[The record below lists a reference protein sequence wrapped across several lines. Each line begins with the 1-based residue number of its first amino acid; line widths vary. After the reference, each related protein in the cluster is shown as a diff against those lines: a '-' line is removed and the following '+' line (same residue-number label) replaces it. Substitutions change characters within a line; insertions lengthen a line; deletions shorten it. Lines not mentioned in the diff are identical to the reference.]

1 MCRLEENIP
10 GGIFMSKRTRRT
22 FSQEFKQ
29 QIVNLYLAG
38 KPRVEII
45 REYELTAS
53 AFDKWVKQSKTSGSF
68 KEKDNLTPEQKE
80 LLELRKR
87 NQQLLGLSRQSY
99 YYQSKPKKDESEL
112 EEVVAEEFIRSRK
125 AYGSRKIKKALSK
138 RGIQISRRKISRIMK
153 NRGLKSS
160 YTVAYFKVH
169 HSTCNE
175 AKTTNVLNRKFLR
188 DNPLEAIVTDLT
200 YVRVGKKWNYVC
212 FILDLFNREILG
224 YSCGEH
230 KDAVLVKKAF
240 SRIKQPLTEVEIFH
254 TDRGKEFDN
263 QAIDE
268 LLTTFDINRSLSH
281 KGCPFDNAVAES
293 TYKSLKVEF
302 VYQYTF
308 ETLQQLDLE
317 LFDYVNWWNHLRL
330 HGTLG
335 YETPVGYRNQR
346 LAQRILDNELGCA
359 NASEAV

>member
-1 MCRLEENIP
+1 MCRI
-10 GGIFMSKRTRRT
+10 
-22 FSQEFKQ
+22 
-29 QIVNLYLAG
+29 
-38 KPRVEII
+38 
-45 REYELTAS
+45 
-53 AFDKWVKQSKTSGSF
+53 
-68 KEKDNLTPEQKE
+68 
-80 LLELRKR
+80 
-87 NQQLLGLSRQSY
+87 LGLSRQSY

-160 YTVAYFKVH
+160 YTIAYFKVH
-169 HSTCNE
+169 HS
-175 AKTTNVLNRKFLR
+175 
-188 DNPLEAIVTDLT
+188 
-200 YVRVGKKWNYVC
+200 
-212 FILDLFNREILG
+212 
-224 YSCGEH
+224 
-230 KDAVLVKKAF
+230 
-240 SRIKQPLTEVEIFH
+240 
-254 TDRGKEFDN
+254 
-263 QAIDE
+263 
-268 LLTTFDINRSLSH
+268 
-281 KGCPFDNAVAES
+281 GCPFDNAVAES

>member
-1 MCRLEENIP
+1 MCRI
-10 GGIFMSKRTRRT
+10 
-22 FSQEFKQ
+22 
-29 QIVNLYLAG
+29 
-38 KPRVEII
+38 
-45 REYELTAS
+45 
-53 AFDKWVKQSKTSGSF
+53 
-68 KEKDNLTPEQKE
+68 
-80 LLELRKR
+80 
-87 NQQLLGLSRQSY
+87 LGLSRQSY

-188 DNPLEAIVTDLT
+188 DNPLEAITFETLQQLDLELFD
-200 YVRVGKKWNYVC
+200 YVNWWNHLRLHGTLGYETPVGYRNQRLAQR
-212 FILDLFNREILG
+212 ILDNELG
-224 YSCGEH
+224 C
-230 KDAVLVKKAF
+230 ANA
-240 SRIKQPLTEVEIFH
+240 IFA

>member
-1 MCRLEENIP
+1 MCRI
-10 GGIFMSKRTRRT
+10 
-22 FSQEFKQ
+22 
-29 QIVNLYLAG
+29 
-38 KPRVEII
+38 
-45 REYELTAS
+45 
-53 AFDKWVKQSKTSGSF
+53 
-68 KEKDNLTPEQKE
+68 
-80 LLELRKR
+80 
-87 NQQLLGLSRQSY
+87 LGLSRQSY

-160 YTVAYFKVH
+160 YT
-169 HSTCNE
+169 
-175 AKTTNVLNRKFLR
+175 
-188 DNPLEAIVTDLT
+188 D
-200 YVRVGKKWNYVC
+200 
-212 FILDLFNREILG
+212 
-224 YSCGEH
+224 SCGEH

>member
-1 MCRLEENIP
+1 
-10 GGIFMSKRTRRT
+10 
-22 FSQEFKQ
+22 
-29 QIVNLYLAG
+29 
-38 KPRVEII
+38 
-45 REYELTAS
+45 
-53 AFDKWVKQSKTSGSF
+53 
-68 KEKDNLTPEQKE
+68 
-80 LLELRKR
+80 
-87 NQQLLGLSRQSY
+87 
-99 YYQSKPKKDESEL
+99 
-112 EEVVAEEFIRSRK
+112 
-125 AYGSRKIKKALSK
+125 
-138 RGIQISRRKISRIMK
+138 
-153 NRGLKSS
+153 
-160 YTVAYFKVH
+160 
-169 HSTCNE
+169 
-175 AKTTNVLNRKFLR
+175 
-188 DNPLEAIVTDLT
+188 
-200 YVRVGKKWNYVC
+200 
-212 FILDLFNREILG
+212 
-224 YSCGEH
+224 

-240 SRIKQPLTEVEIFH
+240 SRIKQPLTEVEIFY

-268 LLTTFDINRSLSH
+268 LLTTFDINRSVSH